1 MGCHCLLQGIFLI
14 QGFNPRLLRLLR
26 WQLGS
31 LPLTATQTVNG
42 GTEIWT
48 HDFDWTQRNSFNQC
62 QPWPLLPKFNGCRL
76 CFLMCGTQALIRVL
90 TTLHEL
96 KDSAVKVLRKLYRW
110 ERCRVRV
117 EGPKYPSW
125 ILLVKLTGLAN
136 ETGSDT
142 TSEPEEFGHV
152 IHSVFLKC
160 WMMLLPSESLG
171 SMNSTFSWSRVFF
184 FFSCWP

>member
-1 MGCHCLLQGIFLI
+1 
-14 QGFNPRLLRLLR
+14 
-26 WQLGS
+26 
-31 LPLTATQTVNG
+31 
-42 GTEIWT
+42 
-48 HDFDWTQRNSFNQC
+48 
-62 QPWPLLPKFNGCRL
+62 
-76 CFLMCGTQALIRVL
+76 MCGTQALIRVL

-184 FFSCWP
+184 FFPVGPRGMSSGIL